1 MSRAAGLLLSVVS
14 LALVAATPPPS
25 PTPAAAA
32 ASGADPSPAELQAW
46 LQAVDDARTAFGE
59 AKITARATQSRDG
72 KAEGSADF
80 EVYMKGRDHALVIFR
95 GGKNDGRK
103 ALTVGQR
110 MWLIVPGAENPVP
123 VSPNQR
129 LMGGASFGDV
139 ARMRFA
145 EDFTASLRPGTE
157 TVGGHVCRV
166 VDLTASAPRTPY
178 PRITLWLDAGGEHLP
193 RKLLFLLSSGKEARE
208 VEFTGFKTIGGR
220 TVVSEM
226 QIHDLIGPNAS
237 TVTRLEYR
245 DIQPAR
251 IDDAIFTPEGA
262 KAM

>member
-1 MSRAAGLLLSVVS
+1 MSRGTGLLFGVAA
-14 LALVAATPPPS
+14 LALVAAAPPPS
-25 PTPAAAA
+25 PTPAAG
-32 ASGADPSPAELQAW
+32 SGADPSPAELQAW

-59 AKITARATQSRDG
+59 AKITARATQTRDG
-72 KAEGSADF
+72 KEEGTADF
-80 EVYMKGRDHALVIFR
+80 DVYMKGRDHALVIFR

-103 ALTVGQR
+103 ALTVGQK

-145 EDFTASLRPGTE
+145 EDFKASLRPGTE
-157 TVGGHVCRV
+157 TVGGQVCRV

-178 PRITLWLDAGGEHLP
+178 PRITLWLDAGSGHLP

-208 VEFTGFKTIGGR
+208 VDFTGFKEIGGR

-237 TVTRLEYR
+237 IVTRLEYR
-245 DIQPAR
+245 DIQQAK
-251 IDDAIFTPEGA
+251 IDDSIFTPEGA